1 MSEPTYGSGPAYDP
15 QQGYG
20 GAPGWPQQAK
30 QYGGQQGPQGPQYGT
45 GQQPQQPA
53 PQPHPQP
60 PYGSYSQQQPGP
72 AGYPSGGYQAAPSG
86 RSPAAPRTPTDRL
99 ALSATVVTIVGYVCA
114 GAGVLGFILWLTVDG
129 DGTYRFATALQ
140 TLVVGIGLGGL
151 NYAVGS
157 WLASRGD

>member
-20 GAPGWPQQAK
+20 GAPGYGQQYAG
-30 QYGGQQGPQGPQYGT
+30 QGGQQYGT
-45 GQQPQQPA
+45 GQQPQQPQQ
-53 PQPHPQP
+53 PQ
-60 PYGSYSQQQPGP
+60 YGSYGQQQPEPG
-72 AGYPSGGYQAAPSG
+72 GYPSGGYQAAQPQSTP
-86 RSPAAPRTPTDRL
+86 RHPADRL
-99 ALSATVVTIVGYVCA
+99 GLVATVVTIVGYVCA
-114 GAGVLGFILWLTVDG
+114 GAGVLGFILWLTVEG

-157 WLASRGD
+157 WLAAREPGPTR